1 MGIDVRHRT
10 VAIDNTVD
18 VIRSFEQMFR
28 FVNLALKDQL
38 ADDGRADVMG
48 IELFLGHDLQV
59 EAAGFTQGEQLV
71 VTARTIVPQ
80 MVVVADQQGV
90 DMQLSDQIF
99 QNEFLIGHTA
109 EFEGEGHDDRVIYPE
124 ACKNLELLGKRG
136 KQRDRSVA
144 NYGSRMRVE
153 RDDGTFAVSLAGQFG
168 QSVEYGPVSVVDA
181 VV

>member
-1 MGIDVRHRT
+1 MGIDARHRT

-38 ADDGRADVMG
+38 ADDGRTDVMG

-59 EAAGFTQGEQLV
+59 EAVGFAQGEQLV
-71 VTARTIVPQ
+71 VTSRTIVPQ

-136 KQRDRSVA
+136 KQCDRSVA
-144 NYGSRMRVE
+144 DYGSRM
-153 RDDGTFAVSLAGQFG
+153 AGRT
-168 QSVEYGPVSVVDA
+168 
-181 VV
+181 